1 MYHRDDCRDSQT
13 SLVVKLGNNKMF
25 RASIPDDIFAAGE
38 REL

>member
-13 SLVVKLGNNKMF
+13 SLVVKLGNNQKF
-25 RASIPDDIFAAGE
+25 RTSIPDDIFAAGE